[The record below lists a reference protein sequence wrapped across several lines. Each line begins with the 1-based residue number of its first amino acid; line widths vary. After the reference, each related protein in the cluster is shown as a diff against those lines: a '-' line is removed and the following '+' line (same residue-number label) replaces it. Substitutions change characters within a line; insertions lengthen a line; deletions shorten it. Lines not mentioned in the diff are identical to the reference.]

1 MFVLML
7 DNIVLNR
14 KSNLRQVDSL
24 KSQHGDL
31 EKQLESLKLASEPK
45 KDEVDRVRQLEKII
59 SAEEKEIDRLT
70 QGSKKLKEKVM
81 RFYSLYSQASF
92 QFVPYL
98 ALQNFSYNLFMYFC
112 RQQNFRAKLRTQAVR
127 N

>member
-7 DNIVLNR
+7 DHIVLNR
-14 KSNLRQVDSL
+14 KSNLCQVDSL

-98 ALQNFSYNLFMYFC
+98 LHCKIFLLTYLCIFVGNRTSGQN
-112 RQQNFRAKLRTQAVR
+112 
-127 N
+127 

>member
-14 KSNLRQVDSL
+14 KSNLCQVDSL

-81 RFYSLYSQASF
+81 RFDSLYSQASF

-98 ALQNFSYNLFMYFC
+98 LHWKIFLITYLCIFVGNRTSGQN
-112 RQQNFRAKLRTQAVR
+112 
-127 N
+127 